1 MKCPACENDVPSGR
15 TACTRCGASLPS
27 AGEAPAGEPRL
38 SSGSM
43 TGPRAGS
50 PNPTTEP
57 LPVTDW
63 EEADEKP
70 WAASPAPQAP
80 PDPYGAPDPYA
91 APDPY
96 GAPDPRGAPNPY
108 GAPDPRGA
116 PNPYGA
122 PDPHEAPNPYEA
134 PDPHGAPDARGA
146 PNPYGAPDRH
156 GAPDPYEAPDPHEA
170 PNPYGAPDRH
180 GAPDPYEAPDPH
192 EIPNPYE
199 APDPFGTPDPY
210 AAPGAGPTPSEPG
223 AATQN
228 LGASPVHRAPFEP
241 GAPAPQQPPL
251 PPAYPMPSEPDNAT
265 QSFGGPGPGTGPG
278 PGPGTGPI
286 PPGAFDP
293 ASWDQGIPP
302 AAGDGMAPPPE
313 DRTGKTS
320 KMPLLAAGVAAVV
333 VLGGGLVY
341 VLAQGLPWSN
351 DATHTAAGKPGAKNA
366 AQQAAAVNDVLKS
379 GRTARG
385 HLPAPLRTCDDVSAG
400 VSGFQQVVRDRQQ
413 ELSQSK
419 GLTVDRLQDGPRLRR
434 SMITAYQ
441 RSLDADHA
449 YLAWAQEIRTRGCG
463 GRIAPLTAHY
473 KAAITANGKA
483 GPAKRQV
490 VARWNPIA
498 TNQGLP
504 TYVWNRL

>member
-27 AGEAPAGEPRL
+27 AGEGPAGEPRF
-38 SSGSM
+38 SSGST

-63 EEADEKP
+63 EAADEKP
-70 WAASPAPQAP
+70 WGASPAPHAP
-80 PDPYGAPDPYA
+80 PDPYGAPGPYG

-96 GAPDPRGAPNPY
+96 GASAPYGAPDTNETPNPY
-108 GAPDPRGA
+108 GAPDPNGP

-122 PDPHEAPNPYEA
+122 PDLNETPHPYGAPDPNETPKPYGALEPNETPNPYGG
-134 PDPHGAPDARGA
+134 PDPNGPPNPYGGPDPNETPNPHGA
-146 PNPYGAPDRH
+146 PNPYD
-156 GAPDPYEAPDPHEA
+156 
-170 PNPYGAPDRH
+170 
-180 GAPDPYEAPDPH
+180 
-192 EIPNPYE
+192 

-210 AAPGAGPTPSEPG
+210 AAPGAGPAPFEPG

-228 LGASPVHRAPFEP
+228 LGAPPVHRAPFEP
-241 GAPAPQQPPL
+241 GRPAPAQPPL

-278 PGPGTGPI
+278 PGFGTGPGTGPI

-302 AAGDGMAPPPE
+302 AGGDGTVPPPE
-313 DRTGKTS
+313 DRTGKNT

-351 DATHTAAGKPGAKNA
+351 DATHTATGKPGVKNA
-366 AQQAAAVNDVLKS
+366 TQQAAAVNDVLKS

-413 ELSQSK
+413 ELAQSK
-419 GLTVDRLQDGPRLRR
+419 GLKVDRLQDGPRLRR

-441 RSLDADHA
+441 RSLDADQA
-449 YLAWAQEIRTRGCG
+449 YLAWAQEIQTRGCG
-463 GRIAPLTAHY
+463 GKIAPLTAHY